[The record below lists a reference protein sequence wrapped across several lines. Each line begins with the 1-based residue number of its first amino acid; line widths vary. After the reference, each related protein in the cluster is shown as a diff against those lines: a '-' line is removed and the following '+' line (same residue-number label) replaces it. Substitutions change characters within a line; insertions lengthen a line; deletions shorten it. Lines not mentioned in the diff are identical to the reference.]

1 VKDRPELQTGGALG
15 FSKGSRAAARMA
27 KPEPFEGVLISQ
39 RGAKVRC
46 AKGVVV
52 DAQKS
57 WTGHAT
63 QIQEPGHA

>member
-1 VKDRPELQTGGALG
+1 
-15 FSKGSRAAARMA
+15 MA